1 MRAVGGRRV
10 VVGIVGA
17 LIGISACRPG
27 TEPDSPIGVATVRDA
42 LVAPMGQVRVRVT
55 RSQDGTWYASACSVR
70 IQRRYAEGWADA
82 PAQPTNCN
90 PTWLA
95 FGPGQPADFVVE
107 MPFNSSDGAH
117 RLVLFVL
124 PYDMGA
130 GPIVTIAPLDLDE
143 VRLVSNSFEGIAFR

>member
-1 MRAVGGRRV
+1 MGAVGGRWRAA
-10 VVGIVGA
+10 GIACA
-17 LIGISACRPG
+17 LIAIAACRPG
-27 TEPDSPIGVATVRDA
+27 TEPVSPIGVATVRDA

-55 RSQDGTWYASACSVR
+55 RSQTGTWYASACAVR
-70 IQRRYAEGWADA
+70 IQRRYAEGWTDA

-90 PTWLA
+90 SAWIA
-95 FGPGQPADFVVE
+95 FGPGQPADFAVE

-143 VRLVSNSFEGIAFR
+143 VRLVTNTFEGMAMR